1 MKPLHL
7 LAAAFFGLAARVA
20 RAAPLP
26 EPSYGLPRDA
36 SADGH
41 RIDTLL
47 HFTLGSTGLVFVAVL
62 AAFLYAIAR
71 HRGESRVAEF
81 SHGSRS
87 SVRLL
92 VGSVA
97 AIAVVIDGSL
107 LTATELDLS
116 RHFWN
121 YDAAEANPRAVRIEV
136 NAHQWSWAVRYPGPD
151 GRFNTPDD
159 VVGIDGVHVPVGA
172 PVILQLAS
180 TDVIHSFYLPNFRVK
195 QDAVPGSVT
204 RLLFEARVP
213 GEYEIGC
220 AQHCG
225 PNHYKMRGVLTAHT
239 PEDYQRWLETAQAD
253 ARRAYDPE
261 DAEARW
267 GWEWRRF

>member
-1 MKPLHL
+1 MHL
-7 LAAAFFGLAARVA
+7 LAAALLGLASRMA
-20 RAAPLP
+20 RAAPLA

-41 RIDTLL
+41 RIDALL
-47 HFTLGSTGLVFVAVL
+47 HFTLGSTGLVFLAVL
-62 AAFLYAIAR
+62 AVFLYAIAR
-71 HRGESRVAEF
+71 HRGQARAAEF
-81 SHGSRS
+81 SHGSRG

-92 VGSVA
+92 VGAVT
-97 AIAVVIDGSL
+97 AIALVIDGSL
-107 LTATELDLS
+107 LTATELDLG

-121 YDAAEANPRAVRIEV
+121 YDAAEADPGAVRIEV
-136 NAHQWSWAVRYPGPD
+136 SAHQWSWAVRYPGPD
-151 GRFNTPDD
+151 GRFATPDD
-159 VVGIDGVHVPVGA
+159 VVALDEVHVPVGV
-172 PVILQLAS
+172 PVILQLTS
-180 TDVIHSFYLPNFRVK
+180 TDVIHSFSLPNFRVK

-204 RLLFEARVP
+204 RLLFEARLP

-225 PNHYKMRGVLTAHT
+225 PNHYKMRGVLTAHA
-239 PEDYQRWLETAQAD
+239 PEDYQRWLTTAQAD
-253 ARRAYDPE
+253 AGRAHDPQ